1 MREYELTYLVS
12 DEVSEADLKKVTDKV
27 AGFITAGGGKISK
40 EESWGRRKLAYPI
53 NKQNFAT
60 YITVWFESDAAKLAE
75 MDHELRVYPQVIRHL
90 TTLKVEKSE
99 ELKVSK
105 EDVVGAEEVE
115 KVIGERSFEVVQG
128 ETEASKDLM
137 AVREKDDEESEEAE
151 IEKAAE
157 DAEDKAE
164 DQNETAKEEESEEK
178 VEEIK
183 TEEKPK
189 KTRKAKAQVKEEIDL
204 PADAEAQL
212 TQAGEPVSEPEVEK
226 KVKKTRKS
234 AIEKLPE
241 EQRIKDE
248 SGTENEDDEADRI
261 KKLDEKL
268 DELLKDDL

>member
-27 AGFITAGGGKISK
+27 AGFITAGDGKISK

-60 YITVWFESDAAKLAE
+60 YITVWFESDASKLAE
-75 MDHELRVYPQVIRHL
+75 LDHELRVYPQVIRHL

-99 ELKVSK
+99 ELKVTK

-137 AVREKDDEESEEAE
+137 AVREKDEEDSEEAE
-151 IEKAAE
+151 IEKTAE
-157 DAEDKAE
+157 NAEAKTE
-164 DQNETAKEEESEEK
+164 DQNETAKEDEAEEK

-183 TEEKPK
+183 AKEKPK
-189 KTRKAKAQVKEEIDL
+189 KTRKAKAQVKEEI
-204 PADAEAQL
+204 E
-212 TQAGEPVSEPEVEK
+212 EPVSDPVVEK

-241 EQRIKDE
+241 EQRVQNDSE
-248 SGTENEDDEADRI
+248 TENKDDEADRI